1 MQRSATVSS
10 SSTGFSI
17 AAGRTAG
24 AADAAGVKRRRIDR
38 EAGRALEMLSHAI
51 EYLADEYAHD
61 GGSLSG
67 NDGAVEAIQLLMARN
82 REVYFACPVVPTL
95 WERIRGTLK
104 RSESSR

>member
-17 AAGRTAG
+17 AAGPTAG

-38 EAGRALEMLSHAI
+38 EAGRALEMLGHAI
-51 EYLADEYAHD
+51 EYLADEYAHR
-61 GGSLSG
+61 GGSGSAT
-67 NDGAVEAIQLLMARN
+67 DGDVQAIQLLMARN

-95 WERIRGTLK
+95 WERISRALK